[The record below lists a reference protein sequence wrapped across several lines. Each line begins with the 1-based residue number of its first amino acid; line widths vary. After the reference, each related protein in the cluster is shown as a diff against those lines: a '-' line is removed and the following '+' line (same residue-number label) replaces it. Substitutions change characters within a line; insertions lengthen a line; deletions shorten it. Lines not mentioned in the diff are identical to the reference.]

1 MEQMVTGFIHGELI
15 VTLILISM
23 CCAKYLTKKD

>member
-15 VTLILISM
+15 VVLLMISA